1 MRRQPRPFTVEIRS
15 SPKPPLTLSTGSAVS
30 RTLRATAPIRDLWS
44 GVRPES
50 ATETDAKFRDALKEA
65 NRIFGKLAPPEPVPH
80 QSAEPPRSE
89 TGGEPRVA
97 QSGERRRLVLPDLRV
112 QPALALETPHDR

>member
-15 SPKPPLTLSTGSAVS
+15 SRKPPLTLSTGFTTS
-30 RTLRATAPIRDLWS
+30 RTLRATPLVRDLCS

-50 ATETDAKFRDALKEA
+50 AAETDAKFRDTLKEA
-65 NRIFGKLAPPEPVPH
+65 NRIFGKLVPPEPVQH

-89 TGGEPRVA
+89 TGGEPRLA
-97 QSGERRRLVLPDLRV
+97 QGSERRRLVLP
-112 QPALALETPHDR
+112 